1 MDLKKELLSDM
12 PMTIRLMEA
21 VAGLKSKKNDGDTV
35 NHGANAVKKTRK
47 QTHRQGK
54 KISSLKEPDVSKS
67 NAIANAVSILL
78 TQHFPTMSALLYRNT
93 LLMMNGGEG
102 ADL

>member
-35 NHGANAVKKTRK
+35 NHGANAVKKQGSRHIDKERK
-47 QTHRQGK
+47 FLH
-54 KISSLKEPDVSKS
+54 
-67 NAIANAVSILL
+67 
-78 TQHFPTMSALLYRNT
+78 
-93 LLMMNGGEG
+93 
-102 ADL
+102 